1 MKINPTYTAKV
12 TDLAD
17 DADFNAGNGPITI
30 TMDANEWLNIVGT
43 TDATVNTSLPIA
55 NESAIASMIGP
66 AIEVYRAVVSH
77 YREAGNTEAVKTLE
91 SRFMTLHTAAG
102 IYDVLYDE
110 SGGKASRIY
119 SIVTASRLVK
129 ESFDK
134 AMKMKAAEAA
144 NGKKTERHEP
154 RTDLS

>member
-1 MKINPTYTAKV
+1 VKFKPTYTAKV

-17 DADFNAGNGPITI
+17 DADFTIGNGPITI
-30 TMDANEWLNIVGT
+30 TMDASEWLNIVGMT
-43 TDATVNTSLPIA
+43 ESTILTSLPIA
-55 NESAIASMIGP
+55 NEDATASMIGP
-66 AIEVYRAVVSH
+66 AIEVYRAVSDH
-77 YREAGNTEAVKTLE
+77 YREAGNAEAVKTLE
-91 SRFMTLHTAAG
+91 NRFMTLHTAAG
-102 IYDVLYDE
+102 IYGVLYEE

-119 SIVTASRLVK
+119 AVITAARLVK

-144 NGKKTERHEP
+144 NGKKTGRHEP